1 MPKLNDTHNPSLRSW
16 VDSANIEGN
25 DFPIQNLPFAC
36 FRRRGTK
43 ETLRGGVAIG
53 EQIVDLGA
61 LCAAG
66 NFEGLARTG
75 LEAAAESSL
84 NHFMSLGTAY
94 WSALRASLSAGL
106 AEGSSAMNALK
117 SCLIPQA
124 EAEFGMPCAVG
135 DYTDFYSSVHHAT
148 SVGALFR
155 PDNPLLP
162 NYKWVPIG
170 YHGRASSIGVS
181 GQSFPR
187 PRGQLKAPDAAEPTL
202 GLSKRLDYELEM
214 GIFMGSGNVLGSPI
228 SIDQAEDHV
237 FGLCLFNDWSARDIQ
252 AWEYQPLGPFLAKNF
267 ASTISPWIISTE
279 ALAPFREAFSHPEND
294 PQPLPYLSS
303 EKNSTEGGFDVTLEC
318 LLRTEKMRAAGE
330 AATTLSQSSFKHSY
344 WTVAQM
350 VTHHTV
356 NGCNLMPGDLL
367 GTGTQ
372 SGPSH
377 EEAGSMLELSRG
389 GKESITLP
397 NGEKRTFL
405 DDGDTVLMKGYCQR
419 EGFVRIG
426 FGEAEGTVLPARD
439 S

>member
-36 FRRRGTK
+36 FRRRDTK

-124 EAEFGMPCAVG
+124 EAEFGMPCVVG

-187 PRGQLKAPDAAEPTL
+187 PRGQLKAPDAAEPSL